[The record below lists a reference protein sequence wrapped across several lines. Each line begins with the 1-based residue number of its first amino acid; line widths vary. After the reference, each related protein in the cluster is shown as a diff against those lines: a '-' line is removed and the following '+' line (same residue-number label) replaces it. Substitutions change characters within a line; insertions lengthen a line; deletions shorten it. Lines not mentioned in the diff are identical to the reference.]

1 MAQCNGCLKDN
12 TNGFCSSC
20 ETILFDRSKVSPQLK
35 FNWEDISKRID
46 GQPMGFS
53 ISGVQ
58 RKGFVGKPK
67 PRGIEL
73 VPKMNVNEKS
83 LYILKPLLSQFNLPD
98 QSPANEHLTMQIAK
112 QHFNIKIA
120 ECAFVKFANGTPA
133 YITRRFDYDGNGEKL
148 NQEDFVSVLQAAH
161 KYKSKTYQD
170 VGEWLNPLNRIDFLR
185 ILIFN
190 FLTGNGD
197 VHLKNISLLETA
209 DGDMML
215 SPSYDLMNT
224 KIHLTDN
231 LLALN
236 LFEELEQTS
245 LPLGEKYSYKSADFV
260 EFGNRLKIKEKIIT
274 KIIDTFNNKESDVLA
289 MVDKSFLS
297 DVAKK
302 LYKKNVVKNYKMFR
316 QSKALVS
323 LEIVQ

>member
-12 TNGFCSSC
+12 TSGFCSSC
-20 ETILFDRSKVSPQLK
+20 EKILFDRSKVSPQLK

-58 RKGFVGKPK
+58 RKGFIGK
-67 PRGIEL
+67 PRGVEL
-73 VPKMNVNEKS
+73 VPKMDLNEKS
-83 LYILKPLLSQFNLPD
+83 QYIIKPLLARFDIPD
-98 QSPANEHLTMQIAK
+98 QSPANEHATMQIAK
-112 QHFNIKIA
+112 QLFGIKIA
-120 ECAFVKFANGTPA
+120 ECAFINFANGTPA
-133 YITRRFDYDGNGEKL
+133 YITRRFDYNDYGEKL
-148 NQEDFVSVLQAAH
+148 NQEDFTSVLKATD

-170 VGEWLNPLNRIDFLR
+170 VGKWLSPLNRVDLLR

-197 VHLKNISLLETA
+197 FHLKNISLLETA

-224 KIHLTDN
+224 KIHVKDN

-245 LPLGEKYSYKSADFV
+245 LPLGKIYSYNSEDFI
-260 EFGNRLKIKEKIIT
+260 EFGKRLKIKDFIIS
-274 KIIDTFNNKESDVLA
+274 KIIDMFNKNENEILA
-289 MVDKSFLS
+289 MLDKSFLS
-297 DVAKK
+297 DDA
-302 LYKKNVVKNYKMFR
+302 KNVYKINVVANYKLFR
-316 QSKALVS
+316 QPKFS
-323 LEIVQ
+323 

>member
-12 TNGFCSSC
+12 TKGFCASC
-20 ETILFDRSKVSPQLK
+20 ERILFDRSKVSPQLK

-58 RKGFVGKPK
+58 RKGFIGK
-67 PRGIEL
+67 PRGTEL
-73 VPKMNVNEKS
+73 VPKMNVDEKS
-83 LYILKPLLSQFNLPD
+83 RYIIKPMLSKFNLPD
-98 QSPANEHLTMQIAK
+98 QSPANEHVTMQIAK
-112 QHFNIKIA
+112 QLFGIKIA
-120 ECAFVKFANGTPA
+120 ECAFMSFANGTQA
-133 YITRRFDYDGNGEKL
+133 YVTKRFDYDDNGEKL
-148 NQEDFVSVLQAAH
+148 NQEDFVSVLKAAH
-161 KYKSKTYQD
+161 KYTSKTYQD
-170 VGEWLNPLNRIDFLR
+170 VGEWLSPLNRVDFLR

-236 LFEELEQTS
+236 LFKEFEQTS
-245 LPLGEKYSYKSADFV
+245 LPLGEKYSYKSEDFI
-260 EFGNRLKIKEKIIT
+260 EFGKRLKIKETIIT
-274 KIIDTFNNKESDVLA
+274 KIIDSSNKKESEILA

-297 DVAKK
+297 DDARK
-302 LYKKNVVKNYKMFR
+302 LYENNVVDNFKLFR
-316 QSKALVS
+316 H
-323 LEIVQ
+323 

>member
-12 TNGFCSSC
+12 IKGFCSSC
-20 ETILFDRSKVSPQLK
+20 ETILFDRSKVSPQLN
-35 FNWEDISKRID
+35 FNWEDISKKIE
-46 GQPMGFS
+46 GYPMGFS

-58 RKGFVGKPK
+58 RKGFIGK

-73 VPKMNVNEKS
+73 VPKMGVDSKS
-83 LYILKPLLSQFNLPD
+83 QYIIKPILSRFNLPD
-98 QSPANEHLTMQIAK
+98 QSPANEHVTMQMAK
-112 QHFNIKIA
+112 QLFGIKIA
-120 ECAFVKFANGTPA
+120 ECAFMKFNNGTPA
-133 YITRRFDYDGNGEKL
+133 YITRRFDYDDKGQKL
-148 NQEDFVSVLQAAH
+148 NQEDFVSVLKAAD

-170 VGEWLNPLNRIDFLR
+170 VGEWLGPLNRVDFLR

-236 LFEELEQTS
+236 LFKEMEQTS
-245 LPLGEKYSYKSADFV
+245 LPLGKKYSYRSDDFT
-260 EFGNRLKIKEKIIT
+260 EFGKRLKIRDTIIA
-274 KIIDTFNNKESDVLA
+274 KIIDSFNTKEREILA

-297 DVAKK
+297 DAAKI
-302 LYKKNVVKNYKMFR
+302 LYKKTVVDNYALYR
-316 QSKALVS
+316 QSA
-323 LEIVQ
+323 

>member
-12 TNGFCSSC
+12 TSGFCSSC
-20 ETILFDRSKVSPQLK
+20 EKILFNRSKVSPQLK

-58 RKGFVGKPK
+58 RKGFIGK

-73 VPKMNVNEKS
+73 VPKMGVDEKS
-83 LYILKPLLSQFNLPD
+83 QYIVKPLLSRFNIPD
-98 QSPANEHLTMQIAK
+98 QSPANEHVTMQIAK
-112 QHFNIKIA
+112 QVFGIKIA
-120 ECAFVKFANGTPA
+120 ECAFMNFANGTPA
-133 YITRRFDYDGNGEKL
+133 YITRRFDYNADGEKL
-148 NQEDFVSVLQAAH
+148 NQEDFASVLKAAD

-170 VGEWLNPLNRIDFLR
+170 VGEWLSPLNRIDLLR

-215 SPSYDLMNT
+215 SPAYDLMNT

-245 LPLGEKYSYKSADFV
+245 LALGKIYKYTCKDFI
-260 EFGNRLKIKEKIIT
+260 EFGKRLKIKESIVT
-274 KIIDTFNNKESDVLA
+274 KIIDTFNKKENEILA

-297 DVAKK
+297 DDAKNI
-302 LYKKNVVKNYKMFR
+302 YKENVVENYKLFR
-316 QSKALVS
+316 QSTQIAN
-323 LEIVQ
+323 

>member
-12 TNGFCSSC
+12 INGFCSSC
-20 ETILFDRSKVSPQLK
+20 EKTLFDRSKVSPQLK

-46 GQPMGFS
+46 GQPMGFCV
-53 ISGVQ
+53 SGVQ
-58 RKGFVGKPK
+58 RKGFIGK
-67 PRGIEL
+67 PRGVEL
-73 VPKMNVNEKS
+73 VPKMSIDEKS
-83 LYILKPLLSQFNLPD
+83 QYIIKPLLSRFNMPN

-112 QHFNIKIA
+112 QLFGIKIA
-120 ECAFVKFANGTPA
+120 ECAFVKFANDTPG
-133 YITRRFDYDGNGEKL
+133 YITRRFDYNDKGEKL
-148 NQEDFVSVLQAAH
+148 NQEDFTSVLKAAD

-170 VGEWLNPLNRIDFLR
+170 VGEWLKPLNRIDFLR

-190 FLTGNGD
+190 FITGNGD

-224 KIHLTDN
+224 KLHLTDN

-245 LPLGEKYSYKSADFV
+245 LPVGKIYNYKSEDFIK
-260 EFGNRLKIKEKIIT
+260 FGKRIKIKDSIIS
-274 KIIDTFNNKESDVLA
+274 KIIDTFDKKENEILA
-289 MVDKSFLS
+289 MVEKSFLS
-297 DVAKK
+297 DEAKTMYKINVEANFK
-302 LYKKNVVKNYKMFR
+302 LFR
-316 QSKALVS
+316 QSS
-323 LEIVQ
+323 PT

>member
-1 MAQCNGCLKDN
+1 MAQCNGCLKN
-12 TNGFCSSC
+12 NISGFCSSC
-20 ETILFDRSKVSPQLK
+20 EKILFNRSKVSPQLK

-58 RKGFVGKPK
+58 RKGFIGK

-73 VPKMNVNEKS
+73 VPKMGLDEKS
-83 LYILKPLLSQFNLPD
+83 QYIVKPLLSRFNIPN
-98 QSPANEHLTMQIAK
+98 QSPANEHVTMQIAK
-112 QHFNIKIA
+112 QVFGIKIA
-120 ECAFVKFANGTPA
+120 ECAFMNFANGTPA
-133 YITRRFDYDGNGEKL
+133 YITRRFDYNADGEKL
-148 NQEDFVSVLQAAH
+148 NQEDFASVLKAAD

-170 VGEWLNPLNRIDFLR
+170 VGEWLSPLNRIDLLR

-215 SPSYDLMNT
+215 SPAYDLMNT

-245 LPLGEKYSYKSADFV
+245 LALGKIYKYTSKDCI
-260 EFGNRLKIKEKIIT
+260 EFGKRLKIKESIIT
-274 KIIDTFNNKESDVLA
+274 IIIDTFNKKENEILA

-297 DVAKK
+297 DDAKNI
-302 LYKKNVVKNYKMFR
+302 YKENVVENYKLFR
-316 QSKALVS
+316 QSTQIAN
-323 LEIVQ
+323 

>member
-12 TNGFCSSC
+12 ISGFCSSC
-20 ETILFDRSKVSPQLK
+20 EKILFNRSKVRPQLK

-58 RKGFVGKPK
+58 RKGFIGK
-67 PRGIEL
+67 PRGIVL
-73 VPKMNVNEKS
+73 VPKMDVDEKS
-83 LYILKPLLSQFNLPD
+83 QYIVKPLLSRFDIPD
-98 QSPANEHLTMQIAK
+98 QSPANEHATMQIAK
-112 QHFNIKIA
+112 QLFGIKIA
-120 ECAFVKFANGTPA
+120 ECAFMNFANGTPA
-133 YITRRFDYDGNGEKL
+133 YITRRFDYNDDGEKL
-148 NQEDFVSVLQAAH
+148 NQEDFASVLKASD

-170 VGEWLNPLNRIDFLR
+170 VGEWLSPLNRIDLLR

-245 LPLGEKYSYKSADFV
+245 LPLGKIYSYMSEDFIK
-260 EFGNRLKIKEKIIT
+260 FGKRLNIKDSIVT
-274 KIIDTFNNKESDVLA
+274 KIIETFNKKENEILA

-297 DVAKK
+297 NDAKNK
-302 LYKKNVVKNYKMFR
+302 YKKIVVANYKLFR
-316 QSKALVS
+316 QSAQ
-323 LEIVQ
+323 IAN

>member
-12 TNGFCSSC
+12 VNGFCSSC
-20 ETILFDRSKVSPQLK
+20 ETNIFDRSKVSPQLK

-58 RKGFVGKPK
+58 RKGFIGK

-73 VPKMNVNEKS
+73 VPKMDVTEKS
-83 LYILKPLLSQFNLPD
+83 QYIIKPMLPRFNLPD
-98 QSPANEHLTMQIAK
+98 QSPANEHVTMQMAK
-112 QHFNIKIA
+112 QLFGIKTA
-120 ECAFVKFANGTPA
+120 ECAFVNFANGTPA
-133 YITRRFDYDGNGEKL
+133 YITKRFDYNDNGEKL
-148 NQEDFVSVLQAAH
+148 NQEDFASVLQAAH

-170 VGEWLNPLNRIDFLR
+170 VGEWLSPLNRVDFLR

-224 KIHLTDN
+224 KIHVADN

-236 LFEELEQTS
+236 LFKEFEQTS
-245 LPLGEKYSYKSADFV
+245 LPLGEKYSYKSADFI
-260 EFGNRLKIKEKIIT
+260 EFGKRLKIRENHIA
-274 KIIDTFNNKESDVLA
+274 KIIDSFIKKQSEILA
-289 MVDKSFLS
+289 MVEKSFLS
-297 DVAKK
+297 IEAKK
-302 LYKKNVVKNYKMFR
+302 LYKANVVENYKLFENKI
-316 QSKALVS
+316 Q
-323 LEIVQ
+323 

>member
-12 TNGFCSSC
+12 VDGFCSSC

-58 RKGFVGKPK
+58 RKGFIGK
-67 PRGIEL
+67 PRGTEL
-73 VPKMNVNEKS
+73 VPKMDVDEKS
-83 LYILKPLLSQFNLPD
+83 QYIIKPMLSRFNLPE
-98 QSPANEHLTMQIAK
+98 QSPANEHITMQIAK
-112 QHFNIKIA
+112 QLFGIKIA

-133 YITRRFDYDGNGEKL
+133 YITRRFDYNAEGEKL
-148 NQEDFVSVLQAAH
+148 NQEDFASVLQAAH
-161 KYKSKTYQD
+161 KYNSKTYQD
-170 VGEWLNPLNRIDFLR
+170 VGEWLSPLNRVDFLR

-190 FLTGNGD
+190 FLSGNGD
-197 VHLKNISLLETA
+197 VHLKNISLLETS

-224 KIHLTDN
+224 KIHVMDN

-236 LFEELEQTS
+236 LFNEFEQTS
-245 LPLGEKYSYKSADFV
+245 LPLGERYNYNSDDFI
-260 EFGNRLKIKEKIIT
+260 EFGKRLKIRETNIK
-274 KIIDTFNNKESDVLA
+274 KIIDLFNSNEGEMLA
-289 MVDKSFLS
+289 MIDKSFLS
-297 DVAKK
+297 NDAKN
-302 LYKKNVVKNYKMFR
+302 LYKTNVVENYKLFR
-316 QSKALVS
+316 QTTQNNTK
-323 LEIVQ
+323 

>member
-20 ETILFDRSKVSPQLK
+20 ETILFERSKVSPQLK

-53 ISGVQ
+53 ISGIQ
-58 RKGFVGKPK
+58 RKGFIRK

-73 VPKMNVNEKS
+73 VPKMDLDDKS
-83 LYILKPLLSQFNLPD
+83 QYIIKPMLSRFNLPD
-98 QSPANEHLTMQIAK
+98 QSPANEHVTMQIAK
-112 QHFNIKIA
+112 QLFSIKIA
-120 ECAFVKFANGTPA
+120 ECAFMNFANGTPA
-133 YITRRFDYDGNGEKL
+133 YITKRFDYDGNGKKL
-148 NQEDFVSVLQAAH
+148 NQEDFVSVLKATH
-161 KYKSKTYQD
+161 KYTSKTYQD
-170 VGEWLNPLNRIDFLR
+170 VGQWLSPLNRVDFLN

-190 FLTGNGD
+190 FLIGNGD

-224 KIHLTDN
+224 KIHLADN

-236 LFEELEQTS
+236 LFKEFEQTS
-245 LPLGEKYSYKSADFV
+245 LPLGEKYGYSRADFI
-260 EFGNRLKIKEKIIT
+260 EFGNRLKIKETIIT
-274 KIIDTFNNKESDVLA
+274 KIIGSFDKKESKILA

-297 DVAKK
+297 DKAKN
-302 LYKKNVVKNYKMFR
+302 LYKKNVVENYELFR
-316 QSKALVS
+316 QSKLAVS
-323 LEIVQ
+323 SLKS

>member
-12 TNGFCSSC
+12 INGFCSSC
-20 ETILFDRSKVSPQLK
+20 ETILFDRSKVTPQLT

-58 RKGFVGKPK
+58 RKGFIGK
-67 PRGIEL
+67 PRGTEL
-73 VPKMNVNEKS
+73 VPKIGVDEKS
-83 LYILKPLLSQFNLPD
+83 QYIIKPMLSRFNLPD

-112 QHFNIKIA
+112 QLFGIKTA
-120 ECAFVKFANGTPA
+120 ECVFMNFANGAPA
-133 YITRRFDYDGNGEKL
+133 YITRRFDYNENGEKL
-148 NQEDFVSVLQAAH
+148 NQEDFVSVLKAAD

-170 VGEWLNPLNRIDFLR
+170 VGEWLSPLNKVDFLR

-190 FLTGNGD
+190 FITGNGD

-245 LPLGEKYSYKSADFV
+245 LPLGERYVYTSEDFI
-260 EFGNRLKIKEKIIT
+260 EFGRRLKIKDSIISKT
-274 KIIDTFNNKESDVLA
+274 IDMFNGKENELFA

-297 DVAKK
+297 SDTKD
-302 LYKKNVVKNYKMFR
+302 LYKKSVVENYKKFR
-316 QSKALVS
+316 HQKA
-323 LEIVQ
+323 I

>member
-12 TNGFCSSC
+12 ISGFCSSC
-20 ETILFDRSKVSPQLK
+20 EKILFNRSKVSPQLK

-58 RKGFVGKPK
+58 RKGFIGK

-73 VPKMNVNEKS
+73 VPKMDVDEKS
-83 LYILKPLLSQFNLPD
+83 QYIVKPLLSRFDIPD
-98 QSPANEHLTMQIAK
+98 QSPANEHATMQIAK
-112 QHFNIKIA
+112 QLFGIKIA
-120 ECAFVKFANGTPA
+120 ECAFMNFANGTPA
-133 YITRRFDYDGNGEKL
+133 YITRRFDYNDDGEKL
-148 NQEDFVSVLQAAH
+148 NQEDFASVLKASD

-170 VGEWLNPLNRIDFLR
+170 VGEWLSPLNRIDLLR

-245 LPLGEKYSYKSADFV
+245 LPLGKIYSYMSEDFIK
-260 EFGNRLKIKEKIIT
+260 FGKRLNIKDSIVT
-274 KIIDTFNNKESDVLA
+274 KIIETFNKKENEILA

-297 DVAKK
+297 NDAKNK
-302 LYKKNVVKNYKMFR
+302 YKKIVVANYKLFR
-316 QSKALVS
+316 QSAQ
-323 LEIVQ
+323 IVN

>member
-12 TNGFCSSC
+12 ISGFCSSC
-20 ETILFDRSKVSPQLK
+20 EKILFDRSKVSPQLK

-58 RKGFVGKPK
+58 RKGFIGK

-73 VPKMNVNEKS
+73 VPKMGVDEKS
-83 LYILKPLLSQFNLPD
+83 QYIVKPLLSRFNIPD
-98 QSPANEHLTMQIAK
+98 QSPANEHVTMQIAK
-112 QHFNIKIA
+112 QVFGIKIA
-120 ECAFVKFANGTPA
+120 ECAFMNFANGTPA
-133 YITRRFDYDGNGEKL
+133 YITRRFDYNDDGEKL
-148 NQEDFVSVLQAAH
+148 NQEDFASVLKAAD

-170 VGEWLNPLNRIDFLR
+170 VGEWLSPLNRIDLLR

-245 LPLGEKYSYKSADFV
+245 LALGKIYRYTSEDFI
-260 EFGNRLKIKEKIIT
+260 EFGKRLKIKESIIT
-274 KIIDTFNNKESDVLA
+274 KIIETFNKKENEILA
-289 MVDKSFLS
+289 MVDKSFLF
-297 DVAKK
+297 DDAKNI
-302 LYKKNVVKNYKMFR
+302 YKANVVENYKLFR
-316 QSKALVS
+316 QSTQIAN
-323 LEIVQ
+323 

>member
-12 TNGFCSSC
+12 ISGFCSSC
-20 ETILFDRSKVSPQLK
+20 EKILFNRSKVSPQLK

-58 RKGFVGKPK
+58 RKGFIGK

-73 VPKMNVNEKS
+73 VPKMDVDEKS
-83 LYILKPLLSQFNLPD
+83 QYIVKPLLSRFDIPD
-98 QSPANEHLTMQIAK
+98 QSPANEHATMQIAK
-112 QHFNIKIA
+112 QLFGIKIA
-120 ECAFVKFANGTPA
+120 ECAFMNFANGTPA
-133 YITRRFDYDGNGEKL
+133 YITRRFDYNDDGEKL
-148 NQEDFVSVLQAAH
+148 NQEDFASVLKASD

-170 VGEWLNPLNRIDFLR
+170 VGEWLSPLNRIDLLR

-245 LPLGEKYSYKSADFV
+245 LPLGKIYSYMSEDFIK
-260 EFGNRLKIKEKIIT
+260 FGKRLNIKDSIVT
-274 KIIDTFNNKESDVLA
+274 KIIETFNKKENEILA

-297 DVAKK
+297 NDAKNK
-302 LYKKNVVKNYKMFR
+302 YKKIVVANYKLFR
-316 QSKALVS
+316 QSAQ
-323 LEIVQ
+323 IAN

>member
-12 TNGFCSSC
+12 ISGFCSSC
-20 ETILFDRSKVSPQLK
+20 ETILFDRSKVNPQLK

-58 RKGFVGKPK
+58 RKGFIGK

-73 VPKMNVNEKS
+73 IPKMDVDEKS
-83 LYILKPLLSQFNLPD
+83 QYIIKPILSRFDNPD
-98 QSPANEHLTMQIAK
+98 QSPANEHVTMQIAK
-112 QHFNIKIA
+112 QVFGIKIA
-120 ECAFVKFANGTPA
+120 ECAFVKFANGMPA
-133 YITRRFDYDGNGEKL
+133 YITRRFDYNNKGIKL
-148 NQEDFVSVLQAAH
+148 NQEDFGSVLQAAH
-161 KYKSKTYQD
+161 KYKSKSYQD
-170 VGEWLNPLNRIDFLR
+170 VGEWLSPLNRVDFLR

-190 FLTGNGD
+190 FITGNGD

-224 KIHLTDN
+224 KIHLADS

-236 LFEELEQTS
+236 LFAEFEQTS
-245 LPLGEKYSYKSADFV
+245 LPLGEKYIYNSDDFI
-260 EFGNRLKIKEKIIT
+260 EFGRRISIKDT
-274 KIIDTFNNKESDVLA
+274 IIDKTIDYFNSNESKILA

-297 DVAKK
+297 DEAKTM
-302 LYKKNVVKNYKMFR
+302 YKFNVIENYKLFK
-316 QSKALVS
+316 QPKL
-323 LEIVQ
+323 ITK

>member
-1 MAQCNGCLKDN
+1 MAQCNGCLKNN
-12 TNGFCSSC
+12 TSGFCSSC
-20 ETILFDRSKVSPQLK
+20 ERILFDRSKVSPQLK

-58 RKGFVGKPK
+58 RKGFIGK
-67 PRGIEL
+67 PRGVEL
-73 VPKMNVNEKS
+73 VPKMGVEEKS
-83 LYILKPLLSQFNLPD
+83 QYIIKPLLSRFNIPD
-98 QSPANEHLTMQIAK
+98 QSPANEHTTMQIAK
-112 QHFNIKIA
+112 QLFGIKIA
-120 ECAFVKFANGTPA
+120 ECAYMTFANGTPA
-133 YITRRFDYDGNGEKL
+133 YITRRFDYNDDGEKL
-148 NQEDFVSVLQAAH
+148 NQEDFASVLKAAD
-161 KYKSKTYQD
+161 KYKSKSYQD
-170 VGEWLNPLNRIDFLR
+170 VGEWLSPLNRIDFLR

-224 KIHLTDN
+224 KIHLNDN
-231 LLALN
+231 LMALN

-245 LPLGEKYSYKSADFV
+245 LPLGKIYSYKSEDFN
-260 EFGNRLKIKEKIIT
+260 EFGKRLKIKDSIINE
-274 KIIDTFNNKESDVLA
+274 IIDTFNNTEKEILD

-297 DVAKK
+297 DNAKN
-302 LYKKNVVKNYKMFR
+302 LYKTNVVENYKLFR
-316 QSKALVS
+316 QSKPIAK
-323 LEIVQ
+323 I

>member
-12 TNGFCSSC
+12 TKGFCSSC
-20 ETILFDRSKVSPQLK
+20 EAILFDRSKVTPQLK

-58 RKGFVGKPK
+58 RKGFIGK
-67 PRGIEL
+67 PRGIDL
-73 VPKMNVNEKS
+73 VPRMNIDEKS
-83 LYILKPLLSQFNLPD
+83 QYIYIIKPMLSRFNLPD
-98 QSPANEHLTMQIAK
+98 QSPANEHVTMQIAK
-112 QHFNIKIA
+112 QLFGIKIA
-120 ECAFVKFANGTPA
+120 ECAFLSFANGTPA
-133 YITRRFDYDGNGEKL
+133 YITKRFDYDANGEKL
-148 NQEDFVSVLQAAH
+148 NQEDFVSVLKAAD
-161 KYKSKTYQD
+161 KYASKTYQD
-170 VGEWLNPLNRIDFLR
+170 VGEWLSPLNRVDFLR

-236 LFEELEQTS
+236 LFGEMEQTN
-245 LPLGEKYSYKSADFV
+245 LPLGEKYCYKSEDFI
-260 EFGNRLKIKEKIIT
+260 EFGKRLKIRETIIT
-274 KIIDTFNNKESDVLA
+274 KIINTFDKKEDEILI

-297 DVAKK
+297 DDARK
-302 LYKKNVVKNYKMFR
+302 LYKNNVVENYKLFR
-316 QSKALVS
+316 QTSRV
-323 LEIVQ
+323 

>member
-12 TNGFCSSC
+12 TSGFCSSC
-20 ETILFDRSKVSPQLK
+20 EKILFDRSKVSPQLK

-58 RKGFVGKPK
+58 RKGFVGKP
-67 PRGIEL
+67 RGIEL
-73 VPKMNVNEKS
+73 VPKMGVDEKS
-83 LYILKPLLSQFNLPD
+83 QYILKPLLSRFNIPD
-98 QSPANEHLTMQIAK
+98 QSPANEHVTMQIAK
-112 QHFNIKIA
+112 QLFGIKIA
-120 ECAFVKFANGTPA
+120 ECAFMNFANGTPA
-133 YITRRFDYDGNGEKL
+133 YITRRFDYNDDGEKL
-148 NQEDFVSVLQAAH
+148 NQEDFASVLKAAD

-170 VGEWLNPLNRIDFLR
+170 VGEWLSPLNRIDLLR

-245 LPLGEKYSYKSADFV
+245 LPLGKIYSYTSEDFI
-260 EFGNRLKIKEKIIT
+260 EFGKRLKIKDSIIT
-274 KIIDTFNNKESDVLA
+274 KIIDTFNKKENEILA

-297 DVAKK
+297 DDAKTIYKTNIVA
-302 LYKKNVVKNYKMFR
+302 NYKLFR
-316 QSKALVS
+316 QSK
-323 LEIVQ
+323 